1 MKPAEIMPAINAM
14 LEAGW
19 TSGGITIEQKSTDAP
34 EEYWYKKYFNDK
46 DDADMG
52 GHWNLT

>member
-34 EEYWYKKYFNDK
+34 E
-46 DDADMG
+46 
-52 GHWNLT
+52 